1 MNINISILKTHINFF
16 KTQRVNIYLFNH
28 YRFDGQMETRAITDM
43 DIKAVTMWKYGKI
56 N

>member
-1 MNINISILKTHINFF
+1 MNINISILKTHIKFF
-16 KTQRVNIYLFNH
+16 KNTTGKLYLFNH